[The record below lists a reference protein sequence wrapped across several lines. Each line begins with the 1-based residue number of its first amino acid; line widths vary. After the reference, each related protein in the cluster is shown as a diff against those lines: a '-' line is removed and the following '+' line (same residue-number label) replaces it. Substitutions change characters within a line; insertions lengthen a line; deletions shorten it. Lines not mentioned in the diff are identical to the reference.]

1 MTRSGFLKKYAL
13 RLAVT
18 LAMLGL
24 IVYTVA
30 HAMNFNMGNVLTTP
44 ARRIT
49 DTQITSGEAYLF
61 RTEVICVSVMRRA
74 GVVRTLPMLKFIACA
89 TV

>member
-61 RTEVICVSVMRRA
+61 R
-74 GVVRTLPMLKFIACA
+74 
-89 TV
+89 